1 MGTLSAGKLH
11 YLHMGGLSLNSEV
24 MIAGCLDNTYSESDM
39 MTSGFL
45 LVTLY

>member
-24 MIAGCLDNTYSESDM
+24 MIAGCLDNTYSDM